1 LFIDFEKA
9 MDSQSLARRCALT
22 LLISLALGA
31 APVSARDALV
41 ARLTQPNTPTV
52 FYFHSFRVN
61 CQGVPNF
68 RLARPATVVSPQH
81 PEHGTLTIG
90 EGQAPVRH
98 CQGQPGYATIV
109 TYTPEHNFVG
119 YDSFV
124 LNVAYHLENRTVLQ
138 HVTARIQVGGPA
150 NPR

>member
-1 LFIDFEKA
+1 MNCRLI
-9 MDSQSLARRCALT
+9 ARAVALT
-22 LLISLALGA
+22 LLA
-31 APVSARDALV
+31 AATLPTAPAAARDALLT
-41 ARLTQPNTPTV
+41 RLTQPNTPTV

-61 CQGVPNF
+61 CQGVPNY
-68 RLARPATVVSPQH
+68 RLAQRATVVSPQH

-109 TYTPEHNFVG
+109 TYTPEHNFTG

-138 HVTARIQVGGPA
+138 HLTARIQVGGPA